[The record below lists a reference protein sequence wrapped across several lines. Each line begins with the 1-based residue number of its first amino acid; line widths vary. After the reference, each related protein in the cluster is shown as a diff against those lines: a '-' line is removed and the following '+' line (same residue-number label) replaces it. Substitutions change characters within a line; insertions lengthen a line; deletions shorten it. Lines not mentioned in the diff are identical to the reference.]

1 MKISRKDQ
9 KNSIVELSVKLD
21 KAEWEKYEVQALK
34 KISGEVKVDGFR
46 KGHVPESVIRQKVGE
61 AAIKQEALD
70 LAISQSYVK
79 ALREEK
85 VNPLAQPEVSI
96 EKMDPVEFKISVQVY
111 PKIEMKKIDISK
123 VKISAPKVT
132 KKEIKE
138 QLDMFLAQSAEK
150 KSVKRKAKKGDT
162 AVINFDGKDE
172 KGVSQPG
179 MLSENHPLELGAGAF
194 IPGFEEEVIGM
205 KKDEEKTFPITFPKD
220 YQSTDIAG
228 KEFYFTVK
236 VIDVLEKKLP
246 KLDDEFAQKITGD
259 KEKTVKDL
267 EEEIKKHLTS
277 QKKQEEYN
285 KKQKELFDL
294 IGKGVKAD
302 VPAIFIDEEVQGM
315 IDNIKMQ
322 GLYSGMPWEKH
333 LENMKKTE
341 EELREE
347 LKKDAK
353 KAVLSRLGLQEMI
366 QQEKISISDE
376 EMKAEIAKELEKV
389 KPEEKDAKA
398 HSFEK
403 GHEGWAQIENRLQI
417 RVFFEKHLGKLEE

>member
-21 KAEWEKYEVQALK
+21 DAEWKKFEAQALK
-34 KISGEVKVDGFR
+34 KISGEVKIDGFR
-46 KGHVPESVIRQKVGE
+46 KGHVPETVIRQKVGE

-85 VNPLAQPEVSI
+85 VNPLTQPEVSI
-96 EKMDPVEFKISVQVY
+96 EKMEPVEFKISVQVY
-111 PKIEMKKIDISK
+111 PNVEIKDVDCSKIIIKEPKI
-123 VKISAPKVT
+123 T
-132 KKEIKE
+132 KKEITE

-150 KSVKRKAKKGDT
+150 SSVKRKAKKGDT
-162 AVINFDGKDE
+162 AVINFDGKDD

-179 MLSENHPLELGAGAF
+179 MQSENHPLELGTGSF

-205 KKDEEKTFPITFPKD
+205 KKDEEKTFPIIFPKD

-228 KEFYFTVK
+228 KEFNFTVK
-236 VIDVLEKKLP
+236 IIDVLEKKLP
-246 KLDDEFAQKITGD
+246 KLDDAFAQKITGD
-259 KEKTVKDL
+259 DSKTVKDL
-267 EEEIKKHLTS
+267 ENEIKGHLTT
-277 QKKQEEYN
+277 QKKEKEYN

-294 IGKGVKAD
+294 LGTNTKAD
-302 VPAIFIDEEVQGM
+302 IPAIFIEEEVTGM

-322 GLYSGMPWEKH
+322 GLYSGTPWKKH

-366 QQEKISISDE
+366 QKEKIVVSEE
-376 EMKAEIAKELEKV
+376 EMKIEIEQELAKV
-389 KPEEKDAKA
+389 KPEEKSEKE

-403 GHEGWAQIENRLQI
+403 GHEGWMQIENRLQI
-417 RVFFEKHLGKLEE
+417 RKFFEKYLGSAK